1 MNIKLVALDMDGTLL
16 NSKKEKP
23 AEFIPWV
30 EKHPEIK
37 VVIASGRQYYTL
49 EKDFMEIRDKLT
61 FIAENGGLVF
71 EKGEVIFKDEMD
83 KQDVLNCIDLIEK
96 VPYATAV
103 VCGAKS
109 AYVTEPDEEIRYNVE
124 MYYERKT
131 IVKDLREAVKNDAIV
146 KVAVYF
152 KKEKAEESM
161 KYFENVGKNLS
172 TVLSGASW
180 IDIANKTEGKGNAVK
195 AICKKYSIA
204 HEEAM
209 AFGDYLN
216 DMSLLE
222 SCGESYCMKNG
233 HPTLKSLAKYVTEKT
248 NDENGV
254 MEVLKNL

>member
-1 MNIKLVALDMDGTLL
+1 
-16 NSKKEKP
+16 
-23 AEFIPWV
+23 
-30 EKHPEIK
+30 
-37 VVIASGRQYYTL
+37 
-49 EKDFMEIRDKLT
+49 
-61 FIAENGGLVF
+61 
-71 EKGEVIFKDEMD
+71 MD

-161 KYFENVGKNLS
+161 KYFENVGKNLN

-180 IDIANKTEGKGNAVK
+180 IDIANKPEGKGNAVK
-195 AICKKYSIA
+195 AICEKYSIA

-248 NDENGV
+248 NAENGV

>member
-124 MYYERKT
+124 MYYERNT

-161 KYFENVGKNLS
+161 KYFENVGKNLN

-180 IDIANKTEGKGNAVK
+180 IDIANKTEGK
-195 AICKKYSIA
+195 
-204 HEEAM
+204 
-209 AFGDYLN
+209 
-216 DMSLLE
+216 
-222 SCGESYCMKNG
+222 G

>member
-1 MNIKLVALDMDGTLL
+1 
-16 NSKKEKP
+16 
-23 AEFIPWV
+23 
-30 EKHPEIK
+30 
-37 VVIASGRQYYTL
+37 
-49 EKDFMEIRDKLT
+49 
-61 FIAENGGLVF
+61 
-71 EKGEVIFKDEMD
+71 
-83 KQDVLNCIDLIEK
+83 
-96 VPYATAV
+96 
-103 VCGAKS
+103 
-109 AYVTEPDEEIRYNVE
+109 
-124 MYYERKT
+124 MYYERNT

-161 KYFENVGKNLS
+161 KYFENVGKNLN

-195 AICKKYSIA
+195 AICEKYSIA